1 MLLYDRSEGTQVKK
15 FILLKVIP
23 VNNVQLDTIC
33 FLITGSNCKILS
45 GMVIMI

>member
-1 MLLYDRSEGTQVKK
+1 MLLYDRSEAIQVKK

-33 FLITGSNCKILS
+33 FLITGSNFKILS